1 MVNSSSSKTSKSS
14 KITKTNKSLIIRWWA
29 TLNIPEKIFTVV
41 MVPLFL
47 LGIILLINSF
57 THFIP
62 GINNNRKQH
71 HSNGFTSLTLQQKG
85 YLVNPSNPVIPAGN
99 MELGIAYGANIDLTR
114 SNVISK
120 GDKYVGFGTP
130 SDGNIWI
137 NYLNDY
143 DNPKTI
149 AAVKNNN
156 WDGVCFY
163 INSDSLIINK
173 NDDYKNWNIFD
184 KCIHNYWQ
192 ERLKVMVVIRAY
204 DNNPDVYNY
213 LRYYSLNNTQLS
225 HVLLYIEPSMYNN
238 NNKQDKLLPILSAN
252 WAVKILLYIHPNDL
266 QYIHDKYEGKLSKS
280 VVGYVFQPDAINI
293 RK

>member
-14 KITKTNKSLIIRWWA
+14 KITKTNKSLIIRWWDTA
-29 TLNIPEKIFTVV
+29 TIIQKVGVV
-41 MVPLFL
+41 VSTIALVL
-47 LGIILLINSF
+47 VIILLINNF

-173 NDDYKNWNIFD
+173 NSDYKNWDLFD
-184 KCIHNYWQ
+184 QCIHNYWQ

-238 NNKQDKLLPILSAN
+238 KNKQDKLLPILSSN
-252 WAVKILLYIHPNDL
+252 WPVKILLYIHINDL